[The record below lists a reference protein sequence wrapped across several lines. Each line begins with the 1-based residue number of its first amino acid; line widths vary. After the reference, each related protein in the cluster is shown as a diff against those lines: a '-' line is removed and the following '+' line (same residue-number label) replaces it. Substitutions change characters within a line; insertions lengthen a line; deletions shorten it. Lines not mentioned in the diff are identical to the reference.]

1 MLAFVMLIS
10 FSTFLELPIVIEFL
24 ELLRS
29 MNVIISLLHL
39 LSKPSKRKRKSKE
52 RGTVD
57 LYEEGMYQYKF
68 ILYLQWVT
76 RSFKPISDWISGPD
90 GSYQGDW
97 ICPKCENV
105 NFAFRTICNIKKCG
119 AARPSPVSVSYK
131 WLINCSDIPMFTMIN
146 FVT

>member
-1 MLAFVMLIS
+1 MKLLMLAFVMLIS

-68 ILYLQWVT
+68 ILYLQ
-76 RSFKPISDWISGPD
+76 
-90 GSYQGDW
+90 
-97 ICPKCENV
+97 
-105 NFAFRTICNIKKCG
+105 
-119 AARPSPVSVSYK
+119 
-131 WLINCSDIPMFTMIN
+131 
-146 FVT
+146 